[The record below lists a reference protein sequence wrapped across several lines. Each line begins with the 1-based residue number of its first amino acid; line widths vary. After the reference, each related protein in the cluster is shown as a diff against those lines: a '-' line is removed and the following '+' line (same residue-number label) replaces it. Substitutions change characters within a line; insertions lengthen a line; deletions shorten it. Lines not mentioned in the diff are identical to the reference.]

1 MNPSYILNQW
11 QEPKHLM
18 NPKNLRRTVT
28 FVDPETK
35 DIAEYEYSNQ
45 ILTSLYQRR

>member
-1 MNPSYILNQW
+1 
-11 QEPKHLM
+11 M

-35 DIAEYEYSNQ
+35 DIAEYELQPNLNFSLSTTI
-45 ILTSLYQRR
+45 ILVAT